1 MIIDHSYDHTP
12 KLSSAS
18 IILWIKHELKYEIWI
33 KYGFWSKSQNLINYL
48 YFSEG
53 HKPNRQQYC
62 TIFMIVQRSCYCR
75 TLAKGVEEKRGVCGK
90 CGGISF
96 PPHQHIP
103 SNQFTELPKLPVT
116 IPFFLEKA
124 VAHIEPLLTLWGKE
138 RCINGKR
145 GALFPSSNQR
155 TSTDLTAG
163 AHLFR
168 QGIPIY
174 SVTQLHHNSPPH
186 DVGITSQSDY
196 TKWVMSIEYW
206 ELNN

>member
-90 CGGISF
+90 RGGLSF

-103 SNQFTELPKLPVT
+103 SNQFPELPKLPVT
-116 IPFFLEKA
+116 IPFFLEKSIA
-124 VAHIEPLLTLWGKE
+124 RIEPLLTLWGKE
-138 RCINGKR
+138 RCIWEMWR
-145 GALFPSSNQR
+145 AELSSPAVIR
-155 TSTDLTAG
+155 E
-163 AHLFR
+163 
-168 QGIPIY
+168 
-174 SVTQLHHNSPPH
+174 PPQ
-186 DVGITSQSDY
+186 TSQLALTFSAREFQY
-196 TKWVMSIEYW
+196 IPSHSYITTVHHMMSASH
-206 ELNN
+206 LNQITLNE

>member
-1 MIIDHSYDHTP
+1 MN
-12 KLSSAS
+12 
-18 IILWIKHELKYEIWI
+18 WNMKYESIMDFDQNHKTWLI
-33 KYGFWSKSQNLINYL
+33 IYTFLKGTNLIDNNTALFLWSCSAVVIVGHWRRVLRKRETVYVGNVEGSAFLPTSIFHQISSPSYPNYQL
-48 YFSEG
+48 PYHFFWKSYGTYWATTVTMRKREVYMG
-53 HKPNRQQYC
+53 N
-62 TIFMIVQRSCYCR
+62 
-75 TLAKGVEEKRGVCGK
+75 VE
-90 CGGISF
+90 
-96 PPHQHIP
+96 
-103 SNQFTELPKLPVT
+103 N
-116 IPFFLEKA
+116 
-124 VAHIEPLLTLWGKE
+124 W
-138 RCINGKR
+138 
-145 GALFPSSNQR
+145 ALFPSSNQR

>member
-1 MIIDHSYDHTP
+1 MN
-12 KLSSAS
+12 
-18 IILWIKHELKYEIWI
+18 WNMKYESNMDFDQNHKTWLII
-33 KYGFWSKSQNLINYL
+33 YTFLKGTNLIDNNTALFLWSCSAVVIVGHWRRVLRKREVYVGNV
-48 YFSEG
+48 EG
-53 HKPNRQQYC
+53 WAFLPTSIFHQISSPSYH
-62 TIFMIVQRSCYCR
+62 TIFF
-75 TLAKGVEEKRGVCGK
+75 GK
-90 CGGISF
+90 
-96 PPHQHIP
+96 
-103 SNQFTELPKLPVT
+103 
-116 IPFFLEKA
+116 A
-124 VAHIEPLLTLWGKE
+124 MARIESLLTLWGKE